1 MAQPL
6 FVTFVAGAS
15 GAWRIDRMTPVSGE
29 MLPQVAR
36 LDMIESPTL
45 VTMPAPMDGWVLRGT
60 TSHLRYT
67 TKEEAA
73 ELNGRQQGVGRLA
86 STRAAFIP
94 MRKNAAWWALAQD
107 DRRRILEES
116 SHHIAIGMEYLPA
129 VARRLLHSRELG
141 EPFDFLA
148 WLEYAPEDSEA
159 FEELLRRLRATEEW
173 SYVDR
178 EVDMRLSRE

>member
-1 MAQPL
+1 MAQLL
-6 FVTFVAGAS
+6 FVTFVAGET
-15 GAWRIDRMTPVSGE
+15 GKWKVDRMAPVSGE

-36 LDMIESPTL
+36 LDMLESPTP
-45 VTMPAPMDGWVLRGT
+45 VTMPAPIDGWVLRGT

-73 ELNGRQQGVGRLA
+73 ELNRLQQGVGRPE
-86 STRAAFIP
+86 STCAAFIP

-107 DRRRILEES
+107 ERRRILEES

-148 WLEYAPEDSEA
+148 WLEYAPKDSDA
-159 FEELLRRLRATEEW
+159 FEDMLRRLRATEEW
-173 SYVDR
+173 SYVER
-178 EVDMRLSRE
+178 EIDMRLRRG